1 MKKSKAVSNT
11 AKLSNEGVVTK
22 ATSIVQS
29 MTGNTA
35 FATPNPP
42 LSDITDLSDKLALK
56 LANQKTALKDY
67 QTKTNEVQVARED
80 LEYALERERSYVE
93 ITSDGDKT
101 KILSSGFDVKQDA
114 TPVGILP
121 APINVLLKQGGSD
134 GELIATWKRVKGARS
149 YVVEQSFEVGD
160 STNWSIIAVVTKAKC
175 FLSGMESGTRCWIRV
190 AAINAAGQGS
200 YSDLAT
206 KTVP

>member
-11 AKLSNEGVVTK
+11 AKLSNEGVGTK
-22 ATSIVQS
+22 ANSIVQS
-29 MTGNTA
+29 MTGNPA
-35 FATPNPP
+35 FTTPNPP
-42 LSDITDLSDKLALK
+42 LSDITTYADKLGIK
-56 LANQKTALKDY
+56 LANQKTALKAY
-67 QTKTNEVQVARED
+67 QKATTEVQVARED

-93 ITSDGDKT
+93 TTSEGDKT
-101 KILSSGFDVKQDA
+101 KILSSGFDVRQDA
-114 TPVGILP
+114 APIGILP
-121 APINVLLKQGGSD
+121 APVNVLLKQGGSD

-149 YVVEQSFEVGD
+149 YMVEQSFEVGD
-160 STNWSIIAVVTKAKC
+160 SANWAIMAVVTKAKC
-175 FLSGMESGTRCWIRV
+175 FLSGMDSGTRCWIRV